1 MKISH
6 RTLAILRLDNLSRI
20 PCQIC
25 IIKKKIPMIKLKAE
39 SIKVSVVMPCLN
51 EVETIGKCIQKAQ
64 AALKK
69 MGVLSEIIVAD
80 NGSTDDSVEIAKSL
94 GAKVVHQPVRGYGAA
109 YLAGME
115 AAQGNYIVIGDSDD
129 TYDFSEL
136 DKFVQPLREGF
147 DLVMGSRLKG
157 NILPA
162 AMPWLHRYIGN
173 PILTGILNFLFKAGV
188 SDSHCGM
195 RAFTKEAYEKMQ
207 LRTTGME
214 FASEMVIKAAKA
226 KLKIAEIPITYYP
239 REGESKL
246 RSFRDGWRH
255 LRFMLLYS
263 PTHLFLIPGFILF
276 LLGIIVTLL
285 LLPGPLK
292 IGGRSY
298 DVHVMTLT
306 SLLAL
311 LGFQVI
317 LLGLYAR
324 TYAILSGL
332 EHKDKL
338 IEWMWKHFSLEKGL
352 LIGVASFASGFI
364 VDAWIAYKWVKSGF
378 GALDEVRT
386 ALFALLLMALG
397 AQTVFSSF
405 FLSILGIRTEKGSVN
420 A

>member
-1 MKISH
+1 
-6 RTLAILRLDNLSRI
+6 
-20 PCQIC
+20 
-25 IIKKKIPMIKLKAE
+25 MIKFKTGL
-39 SIKVSVVMPCLN
+39 IKISVVMPCLN
-51 EVETIGKCIQKAQ
+51 EAETIGKCIQKAQ

-69 MGVLSEIIVAD
+69 MGVSGEIIVAD
-80 NGSTDDSVEIAKSL
+80 NGSKDNSVELAESL
-94 GAKVVHQPVRGYGAA
+94 GARVVHQPIRGYGAA
-109 YLAGME
+109 YLEGI
-115 AAQGNYIVIGDSDD
+115 AAARGKYIVIGDSDD

-136 DKFVQPLREGF
+136 DKFVQPLREGY

-173 PILTGILNFLFKAGV
+173 PILTGILNLLFKAGV
-188 SDSHCGM
+188 SDAHCGM
-195 RAFTKEAYEKMQ
+195 RAFTKEAYEKMS

-226 KLKIAEIPITYYP
+226 KLKITEVPITYYP

-263 PTHLFLIPGFILF
+263 PTHLFLIPGLILF
-276 LLGIIVTLL
+276 LLGFIGSLF

-292 IGGRSY
+292 IGGHPY

-317 LLGLYAR
+317 LLGLYAK

-332 EHKDKL
+332 EQKDRL
-338 IEWMWKHFSLEKGL
+338 IEWMWKHFSLEKGCL
-352 LIGVASFASGFI
+352 FGAAFFALGFI
-364 VDAWIAYKWVKSGF
+364 VDAFVAYKWVKSGF

-386 ALFALLLMALG
+386 ALFALLMMALG
-397 AQTVFSSF
+397 AQTIFSSF
-405 FLSILGIRTEKGSVN
+405 FLSILGIRSRKPVKRLFEDERSEQIKTV
-420 A
+420 